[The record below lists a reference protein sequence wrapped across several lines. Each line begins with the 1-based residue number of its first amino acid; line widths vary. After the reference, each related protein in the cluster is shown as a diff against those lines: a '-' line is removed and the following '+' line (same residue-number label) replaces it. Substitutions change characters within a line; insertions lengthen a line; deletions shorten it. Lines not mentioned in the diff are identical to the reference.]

1 MCSRN
6 CGCSIWLTISTFVA
20 IIVAGLFFLGLLP
33 SFQTAL
39 FIILAIAVISLFFL
53 INCLNSCC
61 TRQECF
67 EEYGVCILA
76 GAIGSI
82 ISSVLALSF
91 TLTTGSILSAI
102 LVGLAAFFFILTL
115 VSTIGLIIC
124 LLNANSR
131 SGEGENGCGCG
142 CSNNGTARAA
152 IPVSVINGS
161 NECFCNNNDL
171 SLANISNNSC
181 GCNNNN
187 VSLANINNGNG
198 CGCSNNNNS
207 IATVAN
213 VVNNNGNNNG
223 CNCGCRRCRYINR

>member
-6 CGCSIWLTISTFVA
+6 CGCSIWLTIRTFIG
-20 IIVAGLFFLGLLP
+20 IIVAGLIFLGLLP

-39 FIILAIAVISLFFL
+39 FIILAIAVISLFLL

-67 EEYGVCILA
+67 EEYGICILA

-124 LLNANSR
+124 LLNVNSR
-131 SGEGENGCGCG
+131 TGENKGYG
-142 CSNNGTARAA
+142 
-152 IPVSVINGS
+152 
-161 NECFCNNNDL
+161 CNNNDTN
-171 SLANISNNSC
+171 LANIVNGSNSCSCNNSNNTNLANIL
-181 GCNNNN
+181 NNNN
-187 VSLANINNGNG
+187 
-198 CGCSNNNNS
+198 GCSCNNNNS

-213 VVNNNGNNNG
+213 VVNINGNNNV
-223 CNCGCRRCRYINR
+223 CNCGCSRCRYINR

>member
-1 MCSRN
+1 M
-6 CGCSIWLTISTFVA
+6 
-20 IIVAGLFFLGLLP
+20 FL
-33 SFQTAL
+33 
-39 FIILAIAVISLFFL
+39 L

-124 LLNANSR
+124 LLNVNSR
-131 SGEGENGCGCG
+131 SGENNGCGC
-142 CSNNGTARAA
+142 NNNDTNLAN
-152 IPVSVINGS
+152 VVNGS
-161 NECFCNNNDL
+161 NSCGCDNCGSPRTATPTNVVNNG
-171 SLANISNNSC
+171 C

-187 VSLANINNGNG
+187 
-198 CGCSNNNNS
+198 NS
-207 IATVAN
+207 ISTVAN

-223 CNCGCRRCRYINR
+223 CNCGCSRCRYINR

>member
-33 SFQTAL
+33 NIQTAL
-39 FIILAIAVISLFFL
+39 FIILAIAVISLFLL

-67 EEYGVCILA
+67 EEYGICILV

-124 LLNANSR
+124 LLNVNSR
-131 SGEGENGCGCG
+131 SGDNNGCGCG
-142 CSNNGTARAA
+142 CGDNVTTIAA
-152 IPVSVINGS
+152 NPVSVTSGS
-161 NECFCNNNDL
+161 NEC
-171 SLANISNNSC
+171 S
-181 GCNNNN
+181 CNNNN
-187 VSLANINNGNG
+187 ISLASINNGNNS
-198 CGCSNNNNS
+198 CGCSNNNS
-207 IATVAN
+207 ISTVAN
-213 VVNNNGNNNG
+213 VVNNNSNNNG
-223 CNCGCRRCRYINR
+223 CNCSCRRCRYINR

>member
-33 SFQTAL
+33 NIQTAL
-39 FIILAIAVISLFFL
+39 FIILAIAVISLFLL

-67 EEYGVCILA
+67 EEYGICILA
-76 GAIGSI
+76 GSIGSI
-82 ISSVLALSF
+82 ISAVLALSF

-124 LLNANSR
+124 LLNVNSR
-131 SGEGENGCGCG
+131 SGE
-142 CSNNGTARAA
+142 
-152 IPVSVINGS
+152 
-161 NECFCNNNDL
+161 
-171 SLANISNNSC
+171 NNSC
-181 GCNNNN
+181 GCNNNDTNLASVVNSNNSCGCDNCGSPRTATPTN
-187 VSLANINNGNG
+187 VVNNG
-198 CGCSNNNNS
+198 CGCSNNNS
-207 IATVAN
+207 ISTVAN
-213 VVNNNGNNNG
+213 VVNNNSNNNG
-223 CNCGCRRCRYINR
+223 CNCSCRRCRYINR

>member
-39 FIILAIAVISLFFL
+39 FIILAIAVISLFLL

-124 LLNANSR
+124 LLNVNSR
-131 SGEGENGCGCG
+131 SGENDNNGCGCG

-187 VSLANINNGNG
+187 
-198 CGCSNNNNS
+198 NS

-213 VVNNNGNNNG
+213 VVNNNGNNG
-223 CNCGCRRCRYINR
+223 CNCNCSRCRYINR

>member
-39 FIILAIAVISLFFL
+39 FIILAIAVISLFLL

-67 EEYGVCILA
+67 EEYGICILA

-124 LLNANSR
+124 LLNVNSR
-131 SGEGENGCGCG
+131 SGENDNNSCGCGCG
-142 CSNNGTARAA
+142 NNGTARSA

-171 SLANISNNSC
+171 SLANI
-181 GCNNNN
+181 
-187 VSLANINNGNG
+187 NNGNN

>member
-6 CGCSIWLTISTFVA
+6 CGCSVWLTVSTFIA
-20 IIVAGLFFLGLLP
+20 IIVTGLFFLGLLP

-39 FIILAIAVISLFFL
+39 FIILAIAVISLFLL

-67 EEYGVCILA
+67 EEYGICILA

-82 ISSVLALSF
+82 ISAVLALSF

-124 LLNANSR
+124 LLNVNSR
-131 SGEGENGCGCG
+131 SGE
-142 CSNNGTARAA
+142 NNG
-152 IPVSVINGS
+152 
-161 NECFCNNNDL
+161 
-171 SLANISNNSC
+171 C
-181 GCNNNN
+181 GCNNNDTN
-187 VSLANINNGNG
+187 LANVVNGNNYG
-198 CGCSNNNNS
+198 CDNCGSPRTAIPTNVVNSYCECSNNNNNS
-207 IATVAN
+207 IATVAS
-213 VVNNNGNNNG
+213 VVNNGNNNG
-223 CNCGCRRCRYINR
+223 CSCGCSRCRNR

>member
-39 FIILAIAVISLFFL
+39 FIILAIAVISLFLL

-67 EEYGVCILA
+67 EEYGICILA

-124 LLNANSR
+124 LLNVNSR
-131 SGEGENGCGCG
+131 SGENNGCGCG
-142 CSNNGTARAA
+142 
-152 IPVSVINGS
+152 
-161 NECFCNNNDL
+161 
-171 SLANISNNSC
+171 
-181 GCNNNN
+181 
-187 VSLANINNGNG
+187 
-198 CGCSNNNNS
+198 NNNNS

-213 VVNNNGNNNG
+213 VANNNGNNNG